1 MLTLL
6 VLISVLMFYIYIRVV
21 YDLVVGMRGLILNFE
36 EEGRVKGE
44 IIRMFGVIIGPVGI
58 YLLM

>member
-1 MLTLL
+1 
-6 VLISVLMFYIYIRVV
+6 V